1 MKSRSF
7 ISKGAIS
14 AVVAVSALIA
24 AACSSMFEDK
34 DFALASFSFDGCIST
49 KAPEGNYTVEKA
61 KAGTLH
67 LQSKNGN
74 LKITLSGLTDNC
86 SIKEGYDCRA
96 IKEGLKMTN
105 TLSSTTISHPRRT
118 SPRRSCS
125 SILPFSTGKWISSVR
140 CICWKLLSLKVLEP
154 EFAVGGGGVSAL
166 IAAVAVHSVR
176 IDHQFESLALPLE
189 FVHET

>member
-7 ISKGAIS
+7 ISKGVIS

-96 IKEGLKMTN
+96 IKEGSFIYVYVTAKELVHSASCICNVGDIETELSGLEN
-105 TLSSTTISHPRRT
+105 DEYTLIYNYKSSTEDITQEVMFEYSSLLNRKVDFERT
-118 SPRRSCS
+118 MYLLETT
-125 SILPFSTGKWISSVR
+125 LP
-140 CICWKLLSLKVLEP
+140 
-154 EFAVGGGGVSAL
+154 
-166 IAAVAVHSVR
+166 
-176 IDHQFESLALPLE
+176 
-189 FVHET
+189 